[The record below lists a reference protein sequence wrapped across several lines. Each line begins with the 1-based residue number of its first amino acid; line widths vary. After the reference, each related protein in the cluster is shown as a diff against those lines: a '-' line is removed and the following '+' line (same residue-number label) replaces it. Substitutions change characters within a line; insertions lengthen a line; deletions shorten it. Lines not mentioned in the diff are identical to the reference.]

1 MTDRMSD
8 CPLCPLQADLAEV
21 QEANARLRAA
31 LTAATAELDA
41 SSAALVAAE
50 LTILQLRRGGP

>member
-1 MTDRMSD
+1 MSD

-21 QEANARLRAA
+21 QEANARLRIA

-41 SSAALVAAE
+41 SSTALVAAE
-50 LTILQLRRGGP
+50 LVILKLRRGGL